1 MNKFQSTTSHT
12 RGSAADR
19 PRMSRFG
26 IVGMAML
33 CALLLAVGN
42 GLAAEAQAPKV
53 DSVFARNM
61 RMRNFAELIT
71 RAYGSQFRVLVSEQA
86 GQKRASFY
94 MSETEVED
102 LLRGICNAHGLW
114 YRKSPQTGII
124 QIMTVEEY
132 RQGINLYAD
141 ESVEVVPILYPAPEE
156 IGDTLARLFQDRVVW
171 DPPPRTLG
179 DDRDRIERALDRM
192 DTIADRATL
201 VEATRGGLGVIGT
214 GRDRLSR
221 TTGRDRL
228 SSRTHDR
235 FDQRSGFGMRDDRF
249 SRTGEGRSIE
259 DVLERQ
265 ERELDF
271 QRELAYVREQ
281 ALDDTV
287 ISPGLVY
294 ISASPIANALVLR
307 SSDATSLE
315 LVKRVIA
322 DLDRPRP
329 QVLLEVK
336 VLDIMLDDEEARGVD
351 WLFQHRF
358 DDGQR
363 GIVSGGS
370 ARGITAEPGNIIR
383 SSDPLSLAPQGT
395 GIDPLATVFSYVTA
409 DLRARVQ
416 WLEDQ
421 KRIRSLAT
429 PSLLVA
435 DNEASRIFIGNEVTV
450 LERVEPEIETF
461 GEFGQQTRTVY
472 NVTAPRKRIGTT
484 LLITPKIHADRTV
497 TIRILQEET
506 QLGSER
512 TVRYGQTATDQFTSQ
527 DVEERSVTTTILA
540 ADGHMVAIGG
550 LVRERESERQ
560 TGVPVLMHTP
570 LLGNLFRRSVTSST
584 KSELL
589 VLIRPH
595 VILAPGDKPHGN
607 IDWDVRVQDFQGLS
621 DFLAR
626 PESESEQDVLIEEVE
641 HDQP

>member
-1 MNKFQSTTSHT
+1 MKKYDSTASY
-12 RGSAADR
+12 RCESPARR
-19 PRMSRFG
+19 PRASRSGIFG
-26 IVGMAML
+26 IIIL
-33 CALLLAVGN
+33 CALMSAGGSGLTAEPQSAAV
-42 GLAAEAQAPKV
+42 E
-53 DSVFARNM
+53 SVFARNM
-61 RMRNFAELIT
+61 RMRDFAELIT
-71 RAYGSQFRVLVSEQA
+71 RAYGAQFRVLVSEQA
-86 GQKRASFY
+86 GQKRVSFY
-94 MSETEVED
+94 LSKTEVED

-192 DTIADRATL
+192 DMIADRATL
-201 VEATRGGLGVIGT
+201 VEAVRGGLGDT
-214 GRDRLSR
+214 GRDRFSR
-221 TTGRDRL
+221 TTGRDRFT
-228 SSRTHDR
+228 SRGSDR
-235 FDQRSGFGMRDDRF
+235 FDQRGGLGMRDDRF
-249 SRTGEGRSIE
+249 SRSGEPRSIE

-271 QRELAYVREQ
+271 QREQAHLREQ
-281 ALDDTV
+281 AFEDTV

-336 VLDIMLDDEEARGVD
+336 VLDILLDDEEARGVD
-351 WLFQHRF
+351 WLFQHQL
-358 DDGQR
+358 DGGSR

-383 SSDPLSLAPQGT
+383 SSDPLTLAPQGT

-409 DLRARVQ
+409 DLRARLQ
-416 WLEDQ
+416 WLEDS

-472 NVTAPRKRIGTT
+472 SVTAPRKRIGTT

-550 LVRERESERQ
+550 LVRERESERK
-560 TGVPVLMHTP
+560 TGVPILMHTP

-584 KSELL
+584 QSELL

-595 VILAPGDKPHGN
+595 VILAPGDKPPAN
-607 IDWDVRVQDFQGLS
+607 IDWDVRIQDFPGLS
-621 DFLAR
+621 DILSR
-626 PESESEQDVLIEEVE
+626 TESESARYLDMEDIEYEQ
-641 HDQP
+641 P